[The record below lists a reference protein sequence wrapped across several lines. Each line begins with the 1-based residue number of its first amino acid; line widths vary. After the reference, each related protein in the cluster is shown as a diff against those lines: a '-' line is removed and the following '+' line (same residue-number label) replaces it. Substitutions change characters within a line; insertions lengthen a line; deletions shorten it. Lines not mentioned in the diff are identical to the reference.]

1 VKAKLTLAER
11 MFHCE
16 ACGLSIDRDQ
26 NAARNLA
33 RLIDPVA
40 RSGRETLYARGAD
53 VRPGLAGLTASK
65 REAGAESSR
74 VGPAPVGA

>member
-16 ACGLSIDRDQ
+16 ACGLRIDRDQ

-33 RLIDPVA
+33 RLVDPSPGVA
-40 RSGRETLYARGAD
+40 GRRYTLVER
-53 VRPGLAGLTASK
+53 T
-65 REAGAESSR
+65 
-74 VGPAPVGA
+74 